1 MPASNWPR
9 KPMSGSRTS
18 APTKRSA
25 TPVSWARPRVARA
38 ACGCCSKARAR
49 FAFGPTR
56 QLTPSLQLGVQRDG
70 GDAENGAGF
79 NLGGTLRYADG
90 ALGLSVE
97 TSGRYLLGHEDSAYR
112 EWGASATIRVDP
124 GIPGRGLTLSAVPSL
139 DADAS
144 GGAERLW
151 SARDARGLSGY
162 GFDTA
167 MRLQAQVGYG
177 FSAFE
182 GKGSM
187 APFAALSSSGPRPRT
202 ARRRAPG
209 ARPGAS
215 DVAGGHAPRGGRRT
229 ARTRRRVPP
238 DVARERARGVPQR
251 DRRRP
256 RCGRAERAERGIAVR
271 RQVKLTPLRHQN

>member
-1 MPASNWPR
+1 M
-9 KPMSGSRTS
+9 
-18 APTKRSA
+18 
-25 TPVSWARPRVARA
+25 ARA

-56 QLTPSLQLGVQRDG
+56 QLTPSLQLGVRRDG

-187 APFAALSSSGPRPRT
+187 APFAALSSSGP
-202 ARRRAPG
+202 
-209 ARPGAS
+209 
-215 DVAGGHAPRGGRRT
+215 GGRELR
-229 ARTRRRVPP
+229 AG
-238 DVARERARGVPQR
+238 ALRARGPALQMSLAGT
-251 DRRRP
+251 RREAAGERP
-256 RCGRAERAERGIAVR
+256 AHGVGFRLTWRASAREGYPSATGVGLGVAAPNARNGE
-271 RQVKLTPLRHQN
+271 

>member
-1 MPASNWPR
+1 M
-9 KPMSGSRTS
+9 
-18 APTKRSA
+18 
-25 TPVSWARPRVARA
+25 ARA
-38 ACGCCSKARAR
+38 ACGCGSKARAR

-167 MRLQAQVGYG
+167 MRL
-177 FSAFE
+177 
-182 GKGSM
+182 
-187 APFAALSSSGPRPRT
+187 
-202 ARRRAPG
+202 RRRWATGSPHSR
-209 ARPGAS
+209 ARGPW
-215 DVAGGHAPRGGRRT
+215 RRSPPCP
-229 ARTRRRVPP
+229 RRVPG
-238 DVARERARGVPQR
+238 RELRAGALRARGPALQMSLAGT
-251 DRRRP
+251 RREAAGERP
-256 RCGRAERAERGIAVR
+256 AHGVGFRLTWRASAREGYPSATGGGLGVAAPNARNGE
-271 RQVKLTPLRHQN
+271 